1 MQATEQNSGALER
14 RIDMAVPL
22 ATIERD
28 VEERL
33 KRLART
39 VKMAGFRPGK
49 VPFKMV
55 AAQYGSQVRSEAVG
69 DAINRSFGEKVRE
82 QNLRVAGRPRIEQ
95 KQGDD
100 AERLEFSAVFEVYPE
115 IALGDIS
122 GTAIENPVLV
132 VGEVEVD
139 KTIEVLRE
147 QRQVFEKVE
156 REAQAGDQVIVDF
169 TGRKDGEIF
178 QGGTATDFGFVIG
191 KGQMLK
197 EFEAAVSGMSAGMSK
212 AFDLAFPDDYHSE
225 DLKGR
230 TAQFEV
236 TLKEVRGA
244 RLPELDANFAKALG
258 VADGDLIK
266 MREEVKA
273 NLEREV
279 KNRTAA
285 RLKDQVMNVLLQVN
299 PIAVPK
305 ALIDLESRQMVENAR
320 RDMAGRGMDAS
331 KSAIEAGW
339 FAEQAE
345 RRVKLGLLLA
355 EVVKKY
361 ELHAK
366 PEQIR
371 AQVEE
376 FSQSYE
382 DPAEVVRWY
391 YGEPQR
397 MAQVE
402 ALVVEDNVVAWVLAH
417 ARPSDKPVSFDEL
430 MGGAT

>member
-1 MQATEQNSGALER
+1 MQATEQTNTALER

-22 ATIERD
+22 AAIEKD

-55 AAQYGSQVRSEAVG
+55 VAQYGSQARSDAIGEAV
-69 DAINRSFGEKVRE
+69 NRSFGEKVRE
-82 QNLRVAGRPRIEQ
+82 QNLRVAGYPRIEQ
-95 KQGDD
+95 KQGGD
-100 AERLEFSAVFEVYPE
+100 AESLEFSAVFEVYPE

-122 GTAIENPVLV
+122 DKSIEKPVLV
-132 VGEVEVD
+132 VGDVEVD
-139 KTIEVLRE
+139 KTIEVLRK
-147 QRQVFEKVE
+147 QRQVFHKVE
-156 REAQAGDQVIVDF
+156 RSAQEHDQVVVDF
-169 TGRKDGEIF
+169 TGRKDGVIF

-191 KGQMLK
+191 TGQMLK
-197 EFEAAVSGMSAGMSK
+197 EFEAAVSGMAIGASK
-212 AFDLAFPDDYHSE
+212 SFDLTFPDDYHAD

-230 TAQFEV
+230 TAQFDV
-236 TLKEVRGA
+236 TLKEVREA
-244 RLPELDANFAKALG
+244 RLPELDGDFAKALG
-258 VADGDLIK
+258 VPDGDLVK
-266 MREEVKA
+266 MRAEVKA

-279 KNRTAA
+279 KKRISA
-285 RLKDQVMNVLLQVN
+285 RLKDQVMNVLLEGN

-305 ALIDLESRQMVENAR
+305 ALVEVESRQMAENAR
-320 RDMAGRGMDAS
+320 QDMTGRGMDVS
-331 KSAIEAGW
+331 KMPIEAGW

-355 EVVKKY
+355 ELVKKN

-371 AQVEE
+371 LQVEE

-397 MAQVE
+397 MVQVE
-402 ALVVEDNVVAWVLAH
+402 ALVVEDNVVAWVLSH
-417 ARPSDKPVSFDEL
+417 ARSSEKQVSFDEL
-430 MGGAT
+430 MGGAA

>member
-1 MQATEQNSGALER
+1 MQATEQTNGALER
-14 RIDMAVPL
+14 RIEMAVPL
-22 ATIERD
+22 AAIERD

-69 DAINRSFGEKVRE
+69 EAINKSFGETVRQ
-82 QNLRVAGRPRIEQ
+82 QNLRVAGYPRIEQ
-95 KQGDD
+95 KQGGDG
-100 AERLEFSAVFEVYPE
+100 EKLEFSAVFEVYPE
-115 IALGDIS
+115 IALCDIS
-122 GTAIENPVLV
+122 DKSIENPLLA

-139 KTIEVLRE
+139 KTIEVLRK

-156 REAQAGDQVIVDF
+156 RAAQVGDQVVVDF
-169 TGRKDGEIF
+169 TGRKDGEVF

-191 KGQMLK
+191 LGQMLK
-197 EFEAAVSGMSAGMSK
+197 EFEAVVTGMSIGDSK
-212 AFDLAFPDDYHSE
+212 VFDLTFPEDYQAE
-225 DLKGR
+225 ELKGK

-236 TLKEVRGA
+236 TLKEVREA
-244 RLPELDANFAKALG
+244 RLPELDADFAKTLG
-258 VADGDLIK
+258 VADGDLVK

-279 KNRTAA
+279 KKRITA
-285 RLKDQVMNVLLQVN
+285 RLKDQVMNVLLEVN
-299 PIAVPK
+299 PIVVPK
-305 ALIDLESRQMVENAR
+305 ALVELESRQMADNAKK
-320 RDMAGRGMDAS
+320 DMAGRGLDVS
-331 KSAIEAGW
+331 KMPVETGW

-355 EVVKKY
+355 EVVKRN
-361 ELHAK
+361 ELHAR

-371 AQVEE
+371 MQVEE

-382 DPAEVVRWY
+382 DPAEVVSWY

-402 ALVVEDNVVAWVLAH
+402 ALVVEDNVVSWVLAH
-417 ARPSDKPVSFDEL
+417 ARTSDKPVTFDEL
-430 MGGAT
+430 MGGAA